1 MTRYFASTLI
11 GLALLSASVSAKT
24 LTEIS
29 LEGVSKGEER
39 QVLAQVPLKIGENI
53 SQTEISRAVRQLY
66 KTKKYR
72 TVAVS
77 AINETDSS
85 TGVQITLE
93 FNPYCDGVEFHGNK
107 KLTKTKMKELI
118 TIQNGELLTDAKIY
132 EYIVKIKDAYKEKG
146 YLQAEINC
154 DLVPTSVPNYV
165 IAKFTIKEHDK
176 VRVETITFS
185 GNTAFPEKKVRR
197 KFKTKE
203 RHMFSSGEYDEV
215 KYRGHLDTLMQFYK
229 EEGYL
234 ESRIVSDTVVFK
246 KDSSGLVINIV
257 IEEGR
262 QFFVGDFYFRNNKVI
277 DTYRLAEVV
286 TMRRGKPF
294 SALKFQETQSMVGN
308 VYRNEGYLWSQLI
321 PTYKYRGDTVDVVF
335 DITEGNPA
343 IIRKIDIA
351 GNDKTREQ
359 VIRRELVIYPGQ
371 KYNQSLMERSIRE
384 VRQLNYFD
392 NVTPDIAPNQDGSID
407 LVFDVKEKENIGQF
421 SAGVTYSAQES
432 FGGNFSVSI
441 PNFRGAGEQLDAMA
455 EIAQGRK
462 NYSLGFTEP
471 WIFNTPIQFNAR
483 AFYTDVQSKYDSRYD
498 YRRIGTEFGLGRK
511 LKWPDDYFYGSA
523 KYLISYDKNSY
534 TNPSVEDK
542 LGIDI
547 VSKGILSR
555 LYLSLIRNDTDIP
568 QFPTRGSIF
577 TIGSY
582 LGGLGGDYSYLKG
595 ILSYDWYQPLG
606 KKLVLGAKTKFGM
619 VGSMSSDIKLG
630 YNDLFQV
637 GGVYYDG
644 VVRGYDE
651 TSIGTDLM
659 MMTLSSEL
667 RFPIIDQ
674 QFYLGGFFDMGNS
687 WNKLEQVNIG
697 EMYKGVGLGVR
708 LMLPMVGLLGF
719 DFGWPLDVPKIE
731 ESKFNTDYKFSGKP
745 EFYFIMNRGF

>member
-1 MTRYFASTLI
+1 MTRNFASTII

-39 QVLAQVPLKIGENI
+39 QVLSQVPLKIGADVNDN
-53 SQTEISRAVRQLY
+53 EIGRAIRQLY
-66 KTKKYR
+66 RTQKFR
-72 TVAVS
+72 TVSIS
-77 AINETDSS
+77 AINETDST
-85 TGVQITLE
+85 TGVRITLE
-93 FNPYCDGVEFHGNK
+93 MNPYCDGLEFEGNK
-107 KLTKTKMKELI
+107 KLTKTKMKEI
-118 TIQNGELLTDAKIY
+118 VTIQNGELLTDAKIY
-132 EYIVKIKDAYKEKG
+132 EFVVKIKDAYKEKG
-146 YLQAEINC
+146 YLQAQVDC
-154 DLVPTSVPNYV
+154 KLVPTSVDNYV
-165 IAKFTIKEHDK
+165 IAKFKVTENDK
-176 VRVETITFS
+176 IRVEKIEFT
-185 GNTAFPEKKVRR
+185 GNTEFTEKKLRR

-203 RHMFSSGEYDEV
+203 RHIFSSGEYDET
-215 KYRGHLDTLMQFYK
+215 KYRSHLDTLMQVYK
-229 EEGYL
+229 DEGYM
-234 ESRIVSDTVVFK
+234 ESRIVSDSVGFNA
-246 KDSSGLVINIV
+246 DSSGLVISV
-257 IEEGR
+257 KLDEGR
-262 QFFVGDFYFRNNKVI
+262 QFYVGNFYFRNNKVI
-277 DTYRLAEVV
+277 ETYRLAEVV
-286 TMRRGKPF
+286 TMRTGKPF
-294 SALKFQETQSMVGN
+294 SSQKFLETQSMVGN

-371 KYNQSLMERSIRE
+371 KYSQSSMERSIRE

-392 NVTPDIAPNQDGSID
+392 NVTPDIAPNNDGTID

-421 SAGVTYSAQES
+421 SAGVTYSAQEK

-455 EIAQGRK
+455 EIAQGRQ

-483 AFYTDVQSKYDSRYD
+483 AFYTDVDNKNSDIND
-498 YRRIGTEFGLGRK
+498 YKRIGTEFGFGRK

-534 TNPSVEDK
+534 KDTAVESR
-542 LGIDI
+542 LGVDI
-547 VSKGILSR
+547 VAKGILSR
-555 LYLSLIRNDTDIP
+555 MYLALIRNDTDIP
-568 QFPTRGSIF
+568 QFPTRGSVF
-577 TIGSY
+577 TVGSY
-582 LGGLGGDYSYLKG
+582 LGGLGGDYNYLKG
-595 ILSYDWYQPLG
+595 IVSYDWYQPLG
-606 KKLVLGAKTKFGM
+606 KKLVMGAKTKFGM
-619 VGSMSSDIKLG
+619 IGSVGNDTRLS

-644 VVRGYDE
+644 VVRGFE
-651 TSIGTDLM
+651 EGSLGTNLA
-659 MMTLSSEL
+659 MMTLSTEL

-687 WNKLEQVNIG
+687 WNKINQVNISD
-697 EMYKGVGLGVR
+697 MYKGVGLGVR

-719 DFGWPLDVPKIE
+719 DFGWPLDIPKGND
-731 ESKFNTDYKFSGKP
+731 SQLNPDYKFSGKP
-745 EFYFIMNRGF
+745 KPYFIMNRGF